1 MKSRVYPKWFA
12 PLNNRKKKFKEEKEM
27 NRIFS
32 INFWVQTFVST
43 FVTMLM
49 IYFIKKI
56 AGAVNIPVVS
66 EVASAV

>member
-1 MKSRVYPKWFA
+1 
-12 PLNNRKKKFKEEKEM
+12 M
-27 NRIFS
+27 NKIFS

>member
-1 MKSRVYPKWFA
+1 MFRKWLE
-12 PLNNRKKKFKEEKEM
+12 PLNYKKEEKEM

-43 FVTMLM
+43 FITMLV

-66 EVASAV
+66 DVANAV

>member
-1 MKSRVYPKWFA
+1 MKLRVYPKWFA
-12 PLNNRKKKFKEEKEM
+12 PLNNRKKQFKEEKEM

>member
-1 MKSRVYPKWFA
+1 MKLRVYPKWFA

-49 IYFIKKI
+49 IYVIKKI